1 MKERDASVSIERVF
15 MVNDSEMGRLRWQCR
30 RGMKEVEVVL
40 LPYLESRYASACE
53 REQQLFKQLL
63 ACHDV
68 DMFEWFTY
76 RDKPTDIDLIE
87 IVEIVLGKVAP

>member
-1 MKERDASVSIERVF
+1 

-40 LPYLESRYASACE
+40 LPYLESRYASAGE
-53 REQQLFKQLL
+53 REQRLFKQLL

-87 IVEIVLGKVAP
+87 IVGKVLGKVEP